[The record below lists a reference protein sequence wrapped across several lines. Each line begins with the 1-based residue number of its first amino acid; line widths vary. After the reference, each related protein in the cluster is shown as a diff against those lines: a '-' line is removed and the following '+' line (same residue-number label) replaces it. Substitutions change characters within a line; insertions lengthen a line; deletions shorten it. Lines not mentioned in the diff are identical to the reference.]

1 VVSGQLFDLILIRG
15 TKDWKAIMDNI
26 LKDMK
31 QGARLLAKKPG
42 FTLAAVI
49 TLALGIGANTAFF
62 SIFNSVL
69 LKPLP
74 YRESDRLIAIFG
86 TDATSGKQDV
96 NMSPLDL
103 VDFRN
108 QSQSL
113 EKVAGWTSTV
123 TVLTGKGEP
132 VELNG
137 SIVTIDFFD
146 TLQVK
151 PLLGRFFLP
160 EEEQTGKHRVAVIS
174 HQLWKTQFGSN
185 EAIEGQTATIGGFQY
200 TIIGVLPPDFISPL
214 KSRRGAA
221 DFYRPIVI
229 SGDPGARGGH
239 FLKAIGR
246 LKTDVSVDQ
255 AQAELNTI
263 TSQLEKQY
271 PDTNTGRHTRILG
284 MHEAI
289 VGDYRTALTILL
301 FAVGLLLLI
310 ACANVANLTLTR
322 VQSRQKEMAIRAAL
336 GADRWKIA
344 RQLLTES
351 LLLAF
356 TGGALGLLLA
366 MWATDTFAAIGSD
379 YIPRAAEVSVDGRVL
394 SFSLVISLA
403 TGILFGIAP
412 ALQSSKPDLNYS
424 LKDAGRGVISSS
436 FSKRMRQSLVIAQ
449 VALSVVLLAGAG
461 LLAKSLWMLSDVDPG
476 FSADNLLTFRL
487 SLPAN
492 KYQKDEQVNGFYN
505 QISEQLSNLPGVRSA
520 GSVNMLPLSGSNS
533 CDGFTVKEHPPVTPG
548 QEPCAEVRI
557 SDPGY
562 FQVMGIPLTRG
573 RLFTS
578 ADKSDTKRVTIISE
592 EMARQFFSGEDP
604 LGRHIVYNEKAW
616 EIIGTVGNV
625 KHFGLDQEIAPE
637 FYLPNTQ
644 LFDRGMFVILRTETS
659 PAAMIAAV
667 RNSVWE
673 VDKDLAI
680 MDTRTADELISV
692 SVAKP
697 RFRTLLLVAFAII
710 ALLLASVGLY
720 GVLSY
725 LANQRTHEIGVR
737 VALGASR
744 LQIFRLVI
752 GQGIVMTVAGITI
765 GLAASFAL
773 TGFLSSLLFGVTA
786 TDPMTFVGVSVL
798 LLIISSLACYL
809 PARQA
814 MKIDPMEALR
824 YE

>member
-1 VVSGQLFDLILIRG
+1 
-15 TKDWKAIMDNI
+15 MDNI
-26 LKDMK
+26 LRDLKH
-31 QGARLLAKKPG
+31 GARLLAKKPG
-42 FTLAAVI
+42 FVLAGVI

-74 YRESDRLIAIFG
+74 YTESERLVAIFG
-86 TDATSGKQDV
+86 TEASSGKEDV

-113 EKVAGWTSTV
+113 EEVAGWTSTL

-132 VELNG
+132 LELNG
-137 SIVTIDFFD
+137 SIVTTGFFD

-151 PLLGRFFLP
+151 PLIGRFFLR
-160 EEEQTGKHRVAVIS
+160 EEEQPGKHRVAVIS
-174 HQLWKTQFGSN
+174 HRLWQNRFDSDK
-185 EAIEGQTATIGGFQY
+185 AIEGQAATLGGFQY

-214 KSRRGAA
+214 KNRRGEAQ
-221 DFYRPIVI
+221 FYRPLAI
-229 SGDPGARGGH
+229 SSDPGARGGH

-246 LKTDVSVDQ
+246 LKLDVSIAQ
-255 AQAELNTI
+255 AQAELDTI
-263 TSQLEKQY
+263 TAQLEKQY
-271 PDTNTGRHTRILG
+271 PETNTERHTRIVG

-289 VGDYRTALTILL
+289 VSDYRTALIILL

-322 VQSRQKEMAIRAAL
+322 VHARQKEMAIRAAL

-344 RQLLTES
+344 RQLLAES

-356 TGGALGLLLA
+356 AGGAAGLLLA
-366 MWATDTFAAIGSD
+366 MWVIDTFAAIGSD

-394 SFSLVISLA
+394 IFSLVISLA
-403 TGILFGIAP
+403 TGILSGIAP

-424 LKDAGRGVISSS
+424 LKDAGRGVISSP
-436 FSKRMRQSLVIAQ
+436 FSQRMRQSLVIAQ

-461 LLAKSLWMLSDVDPG
+461 LLAKSLWMLTDVDPG
-476 FSADNLLTFRL
+476 FSTEKLLTFTL

-492 KYQKDEQVNGFYN
+492 KYQKDEQVTGFYN
-505 QISEQLSNLPGVRSA
+505 QISERLSNLPGVRSA
-520 GSVNMLPLSGSNS
+520 GSINMLPLSGSNS
-533 CDGFTVKEHPPVTPG
+533 CDGFTIKEHPPIPPG
-548 QEPCAEVRI
+548 QEPCAEVRV

-562 FQVMGIPLTRG
+562 FQAMGIPLTRG

-578 ADKSDTKRVTIISE
+578 GDKSDTKKVTLISE
-592 EMARQFFSGEDP
+592 EMARQFFDGEDP
-604 LGRHIVYNEKAW
+604 LGRHIVYNETEW
-616 EIIGTVGNV
+616 QIIGTVGNV
-625 KHFGLDQEIAPE
+625 KHFGLDREIVPE
-637 FYLPNTQ
+637 FYLPHMQQPNTRMS
-644 LFDRGMFVILRTETS
+644 LILRTETS
-659 PAAMIAAV
+659 PGSMASAV

-673 VDKDLAI
+673 IDKDLAI
-680 MDTRTADELISV
+680 MDTRTADELISA

-697 RFRTLLLVAFAII
+697 RFRTLLLVAFASI

-720 GVLSY
+720 GMLSY
-725 LANQRTHEIGVR
+725 LANQRTHEIGIR

-744 LQIFRLVI
+744 LQIFKLVI
-752 GQGIVMTVAGITI
+752 GQGIVMTATGIVV
-765 GLAASFAL
+765 GLAVSFAF

-786 TDPMTFVGVSVL
+786 TDPMTFVGVSAL
-798 LLIISSLACYL
+798 LLAISSLACYL
-809 PARQA
+809 PARRA
-814 MKIDPMEALR
+814 MKIDPIEALR